1 MPLDASIIILIYKC
15 KCFDEEEYTTYGCPE
30 RRWQLRISVMM
41 LWEVASEQRTQRLGK
56 TVLVGFDAFSRYR
69 ETI

>member
-56 TVLVGFDAFSRYR
+56 LS
-69 ETI
+69 